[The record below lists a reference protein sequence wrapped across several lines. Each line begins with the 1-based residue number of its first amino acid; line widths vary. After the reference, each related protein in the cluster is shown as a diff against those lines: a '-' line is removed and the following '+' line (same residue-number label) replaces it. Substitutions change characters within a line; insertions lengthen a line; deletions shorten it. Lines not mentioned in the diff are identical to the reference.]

1 MQCTGNFLVTIR
13 FSKSN
18 ALKFENLKE
27 LTLVLINFF
36 TKSMLN
42 RSTNCI
48 LISSV
53 ICKVIGLFSLR
64 FASFYHSKVLKS
76 AMWSLHK
83 NVYKV
88 IQNSVIIINIQKLI
102 SNPKMCNQCY
112 ILECYRGQ
120 RVEQTFS
127 YNHNHMA

>member
-1 MQCTGNFLVTIR
+1 
-13 FSKSN
+13 
-18 ALKFENLKE
+18 
-27 LTLVLINFF
+27 
-36 TKSMLN
+36 MLN

-127 YNHNHMA
+127 YNHNHMAQSSNHYSKAPNNINNLKSIVVIHLL